1 MNYHLSAA
9 PVDLISYNRWLCL
22 EPQTGTSPEFRSEP
36 AGLLSASAE
45 RPDNGDLIL
54 SQGNGD
60 LILSQGK
67 GASGSEFDFLG
78 RGICAWEGGLP
89 LHASA

>member
-36 AGLLSASAE
+36 ARLLSASAE
-45 RPDNGDLIL
+45 WAD
-54 SQGNGD
+54 NGD

-78 RGICAWEGGLP
+78 RGMCAWEGGLP